1 MEDVRK
7 RVVKHVAYGYARV
20 SSADQNADRQLIALR
35 SAGVDAKRI
44 YIDRRSGNDFNRP
57 AWQKLLRKVRCG
69 DVVVVTSLDRFGR
82 NYEEMLLVNMTSPMP
97 THTDPTPLWMT
108 DSSYSNSLVRRSYRM
123 PVRTDEIPVPEN
135 FTFDGKDGYTFV
147 KEYKGVRYV
156 TVVNDRRRDGGG
168 LMTEIRTNATYR
180 PYCAPQRITTT
191 LRGVPEGAAIYEFNA
206 EGKDRKDE
214 RDGKDVRITRD
225 FEAAEGAAYCAYP
238 EPLKAPELTL
248 STLNSQPSTLNIRIS
263 TASGKPAPGRTIVRV
278 TVTDPDGRV
287 TDESGRYAV
296 ENGKVEIPIRFADGD
311 PEGGLFSKWK
321 AVVTDLTTG
330 EHLTDSHLHLV
341 IQESHGASAFANVP
355 GIAAVVGGVWLTN
368 LGYWGFNQYIIQKGL
383 AAKSTE
389 EAQKGLIFAGFL
401 KILIPFI
408 VVLPGICAYYIS
420 IHPEAFTNLKG
431 SINVADDAY
440 PWLVRNFTPTGIK
453 GLTFAALSAAIIS
466 SLASMLNSTSTLF
479 TMDIY
484 KKYIKKNATDKQLV
498 ATGRLTSLCA
508 LIIAAIAVKPLL
520 GNLDQAFQYIQEYS
534 GFIYPGI
541 ITVFGL
547 GLLWKRASGKA
558 AVWTAIAVIPLGVI
572 FKLCL
577 GDVPFQLRAGYIFI
591 ICMTMFVLISL
602 FDKKYVES
610 ELPSEKDQKTMIK
623 WAKIMGGFGLFFIL
637 AAAVVVIMGKST
649 PATAYLNDIG
659 FQAFFFFG
667 VLVGQAALWL
677 YSNSKDKKQNV
688 KALPVDL
695 SLFHTSKGYGIG
707 GLLICAICA
716 VIYILLW

>member
-1 MEDVRK
+1 MNFIEAITQSGFKTVDFIILLVYLALLIFLGLFLGRTK
-7 RVVKHVAYGYARV
+7 KGEQK
-20 SSADQNADRQLIALR
+20 SASDYFLAGNTLTWWAVGASLIAANISAEQFIGMSGTSYADGIATAAYELMAAVTLVVIGKFLLPTMLKRKIFTIPQFLR
-35 SAGVDAKRI
+35 ERYNDGVGLAFSILWLFLYVFVNLTSVAWLGALAIEQILGLQGVSIACGGFTISMRMVIILLLFVIAGI
-44 YIDRRSGNDFNRP
+44 YSIYGGLASV
-57 AWQKLLRKVRCG
+57 AWT
-69 DVVVVTSLDRFGR
+69 DVMQVIF
-82 NYEEMLLVNMTSPMP
+82 LV
-97 THTDPTPLWMT
+97 
-108 DSSYSNSLVRRSYRM
+108 
-123 PVRTDEIPVPEN
+123 
-135 FTFDGKDGYTFV
+135 
-147 KEYKGVRYV
+147 
-156 TVVNDRRRDGGG
+156 GGG
-168 LMTEIRTNATYR
+168 LVTAWF
-180 PYCAPQRITTT
+180 A
-191 LRGVPEGAAIYEFNA
+191 
-206 EGKDRKDE
+206 
-214 RDGKDVRITRD
+214 
-225 FEAAEGAAYCAYP
+225 
-238 EPLKAPELTL
+238 LKAVGGGDGVWAGL
-248 STLNSQPSTLNIRIS
+248 SNL
-263 TASGKPAPGRTIVRV
+263 
-278 TVTDPDGRV
+278 
-287 TDESGRYAV
+287 Y
-296 ENGKVEIPIRFADGD
+296 
-311 PEGGLFSKWK
+311 
-321 AVVTDLTTG
+321 TDLTTG

-341 IQESHGASAFANVP
+341 IQQSHGASAFANVP

-383 AAKSTE
+383 AAKSTD

-420 IHPEAFTNLKG
+420 LHPETFQNMQG

-484 KKYIKKNATDKQLV
+484 KKYINKEADDKKLV
-498 ATGRLTSLCA
+498 TTGRLTSLCA

-558 AVWTAIAVIPLGVI
+558 AVWTAIAVIPLGVL

-602 FDKKYVES
+602 FDKKYVEC

-677 YSNSKDKKQNV
+677 YSNSKSKKQNV